1 MGTKFKD
8 IVAGGDESGTK
19 VWWILA
25 TAALYELGIEFTP
38 DLGVLNAILEG
49 EIQLFEK
56 DATQQSGGMPSFR
69 AIMKGDDYYTD
80 IKGSG
85 ARNVH

>member
-8 IVAGGDESGTK
+8 IVASGDDTGVK

-38 DLGVLNAILEG
+38 DIGVLNAILEG

-56 DATQQSGGMPSFR
+56 DPTQEGGMPSFK
-69 AIMKGDDYYTD
+69 ALLKGDDYFTD
-80 IKGSG
+80 LKGSG